1 MQKGKIKLTQKDAE
15 NTPAGGVVVGKREGQ
30 TMIYS
35 DASLGGYFVG
45 RLHRDGGIKMINKST
60 GQPLEVQGSEVIITA
75 PAVNDPKLREFE
87 GKMMT
92 NREILSKINSDG
104 GGVSFEQGGD
114 IPSEMSYRGSS
125 YNFGGKTMTDYEI
138 MQEISKC
145 GCSHD
150 DFEDGKSRGKS
161 LSDIAKMHNVSLAH
175 INEQV
180 EMGLKVESEHTSNYL
195 EQMQIVKDHL
205 VENPDYYTILNKVGL
220 ENGGET
226 KKQDL
231 VKDAK
236 DGNTPARDL
245 NNYNDVLDLGADGV
259 VGGDSGL
266 AFEDGGS
273 VENLKVGEVFVINNE
288 GKYKGL
294 LLYDIADDATNFFPN
309 GTKLTLSKLDSNG
322 DEDYKIFNLKNQEE
336 KAIVSISKTTL
347 KQLIEKKDLVLVSSK
362 KDFGESSIDDLL
374 GEAEKAFDDGG
385 SVGLTKVAYVKVFE
399 TGASLAGIKGNLY
412 TSYIEFAESI
422 KYAYENIGKKVRS
435 WIYLDAYDGNDT
447 FLVRVFTNIS
457 DQKNTVKNYNPF
469 TGTYLNLEKSLL
481 NSSPFLF
488 KKYDWNDWLNSR
500 TISTQHKSVM
510 VDVVRLEFNFNNSF
524 QKRFSRNGE
533 RLLEHLKDIDSFE
546 RMQPKSG
553 VIDVKI
559 IAEVTDDTGRIYSKE
574 RTVSIGREGFVPSNY
589 SIDNL
594 KEVCQIWF
602 DKLDFTNFFE
612 KNNSVAAQPSSNK
625 KTLTPEEI
633 KNSKI
638 WIGDDPDLSLA
649 VRTTLTS
656 LGFPLDSSASSSS
669 FINGEIIKVYTRD
682 FTRLD
687 GDKLAFYQLSG
698 TEIFPSDLGI
708 DVISNSG
715 ASASSTGSSTNTT
728 PTNVPIRTLTRE
740 EIKNSKIFM
749 GSNPKL
755 KAAVQRNLF
764 DKGFYWA
771 SGDKEP
777 KYLNDD
783 DVQALKILN
792 NSILVLQISE
802 FNNDLNKEIKPIDL
816 GIDVDSILGIGSNQS
831 KNVGASQAR
840 GLITDLTDT
849 KIWIG
854 DNPEL
859 SKAVQEKAFEL
870 GWAWALGGKT
880 ISHVERQI
888 LVFTKNEIFFN
899 PSTSKSGFDIIS
911 GKEIFPKQLGI
922 DVNNLGGSAQTQ
934 AQAQPQLTAPTKILT
949 KEDLVGTKIWIGFN
963 PELSKSVQEKLN
975 ALGLYID
982 PRYSKESFTNGEIIG
997 IYSKDFA
1004 QFDNTLSGFYGL
1016 SEKQILPSELGI
1028 NVDQFGVVSTSS
1040 KNDDLTES
1048 RLKML
1053 MQIKDFVDSKSLT
1066 VYPAN
1071 IESDATVFVHF
1082 IDEQTNKMF
1091 QFSER
1096 DGGLYPK
1103 DEASS
1108 KLLFDFLAFQKEF
1121 TSFMKKKLNE
1131 SLNKYLA
1138 DERKLYTRDFEKL
1151 EADLTKDK
1159 IDLEDLKRLLP
1170 SFQEARF
1177 AKEKA
1182 MILKEMKRLH
1192 EKITNDGFIFTNQL
1206 MATSDSLFTP
1216 QGMLKYYFDQTTQNP
1231 TAKLEDACKL
1241 PTPNGKESKLPL
1253 SAYFNI
1259 RTKQFKNWFGDWEM
1273 AYETGNYFNCSK
1285 MIDEETKEPK
1295 IFFHGVRKYVP
1306 NFGNFSNMGQGV
1318 VRPYGSFEPPTAFPA
1333 SYFSDNEDYAKFYG
1347 GIAPNMPKPSDDYE
1361 PFIYKVFLSAKNPLS
1376 LIPLGFEA
1384 SYQDLLDYLLVVYG
1398 IKKLPSANVLNRI
1411 NNNMTG
1417 QHPVW
1422 VYVRNDISL
1431 LETIKEYG
1439 YDALIQIGD
1448 IPTFDS
1454 DGNVVSDRSKFI
1466 QEEEYLTFF
1475 PSQVK
1480 SATVLKSFYFDFFK
1494 DIRFNKGGYVRL

>member
-1 MQKGKIKLTQKDAE
+1 MKNKEEFITEEKVI
-15 NTPAGGVVVGKREGQ
+15 NTPAGGVLIGKDKEGQ
-30 TMIYS
+30 TIIPN
-35 DASLGGYFVG
+35 DGSLGGFLVG
-45 RLHRDGGIKMINKST
+45 RLHKDGGIKAINKST
-60 GQPLEVQGSEVIITA
+60 GQPIEMQSNEVVITA
-75 PAVNDPKLREFE
+75 PAVADTRKRMFE

-245 NNYNDVLDLGADGV
+245 NNYNDVLDLGVDGV
-259 VGGDSGL
+259 VGGDNGL

-294 LLYDIADDATNFFPN
+294 LLYDIADDATHFFPN

-322 DEDYKIFNLKNQEE
+322 DEDYKIFNVKNQEE

-399 TGASLAGIKGNLY
+399 TGTSLAGIKGNLY

-481 NSSPFLF
+481 NSNSFSF
-488 KKYDWNDWLNSR
+488 KKYDWNDWLNSIN
-500 TISTQHKSVM
+500 TAITASQS
-510 VDVVRLEFNFNNSF
+510 NSAR
-524 QKRFSRNGE
+524 KILS
-533 RLLEHLKDIDSFE
+533 
-546 RMQPKSG
+546 PK
-553 VIDVKI
+553 
-559 IAEVTDDTGRIYSKE
+559 
-574 RTVSIGREGFVPSNY
+574 
-589 SIDNL
+589 
-594 KEVCQIWF
+594 
-602 DKLDFTNFFE
+602 
-612 KNNSVAAQPSSNK
+612 
-625 KTLTPEEI
+625 EI

-638 WIGDDPDLSLA
+638 WIGDDPNLSLA

-669 FINGEIIKVYTRD
+669 FINGEIIKVYTND

-698 TEIFPSDLGI
+698 IEIFPSDLGI

-715 ASASSTGSSTNTT
+715 ASASSTASSTT
-728 PTNVPIRTLTRE
+728 PTNVPIRMLTRE

-749 GSNPKL
+749 GTNPKL
-755 KAAVQRNLF
+755 KEAVQRNLF

-792 NSILVLQISE
+792 DSILVLQISD

-816 GIDVDSILGIGSNQS
+816 GIDVDAILGAVSNQS
-831 KNVGASQAR
+831 KNAGASQAR
-840 GLITDLTDT
+840 GLITDLTNT

-870 GWAWALGGKT
+870 GWDWSKGGKT
-880 ISHVERQI
+880 ISHVEYKS
-888 LVFTKNEIFFN
+888 LSFN
-899 PSTSKSGFDIIS
+899 SNKIAYNSSVKSRPDFEFS
-911 GKEIFPKQLGI
+911 RATEIFPEQLGI
-922 DVNNLGGSAQTQ
+922 DVNNLGGSAQSQ
-934 AQAQPQLTAPTKILT
+934 AQAQPQPQLTAPTKILT

-963 PELSKSVQEKLN
+963 PELSKAVQEKLTD
-975 ALGLYID
+975 LGLPLDPRYSKKSFINGESIVIYIKDFAQFDNTKSYFDVTAEKQIFPSDLGIDVNNLSGSAQSQAQAQAQPQLTAPTKILTKEDLVKTKIWIGFNPELSKAVQEKLTDLGLPID
-982 PRYSKESFTNGEIIG
+982 PRYSKKSFINGETIG

-1004 QFDNTLSGFYGL
+1004 QFDNTKSYFDTQLEEREIF
-1016 SEKQILPSELGI
+1016 PSDLGI
-1028 NVDQFGVVSTSS
+1028 DVDQFGVVSTIS

-1066 VYPAN
+1066 VYPSN
-1071 IESDATVFVHF
+1071 IESDATVFVNF
-1082 IDEQTNKMF
+1082 TDEQTNKMF

-1170 SFQEARF
+1170 SFQEAKF

-1253 SAYFNI
+1253 SAYFNV

-1398 IKKLPSANVLNRI
+1398 IKKLPSSNVLNRI

-1439 YDALIQIGD
+1439 YDMLIQIGD